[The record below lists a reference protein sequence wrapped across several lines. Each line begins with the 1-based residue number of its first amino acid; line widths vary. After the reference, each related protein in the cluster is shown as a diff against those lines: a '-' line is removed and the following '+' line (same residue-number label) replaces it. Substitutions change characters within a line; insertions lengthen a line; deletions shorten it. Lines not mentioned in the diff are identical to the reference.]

1 MVRLYP
7 SLLLHRHTR
16 PSSLRHCFYPPAVGI
31 TVLHRHHDVLK
42 YMELLARRC
51 CALRAAQRVSSVSE
65 RWSGGWWRRTRRR
78 PRRRP
83 RGRRRQALLCRRPCP
98 VPSALLSL
106 LL

>member
-78 PRRRP
+78 
-83 RGRRRQALLCRRPCP
+83 QALLCRRPCP